1 MLRLGRQ
8 RRSRIPGGREHPP
21 GDQEGLRLLREPSE
35 PRVPVLKT
43 TEGRGYCIPSGRGR
57 GGLEFRNPGE
67 TPKHCLPCVPFLPPG
82 RHEYM
87 QGYCL
92 QPSFSCLG
100 LPVFSIYFLVR
111 NFFPCIKGDLPL
123 ILWANLLAIELFP
136 LSPNCVIGGTS

>member
-1 MLRLGRQ
+1 
-8 RRSRIPGGREHPP
+8 
-21 GDQEGLRLLREPSE
+21 
-35 PRVPVLKT
+35 
-43 TEGRGYCIPSGRGR
+43 
-57 GGLEFRNPGE
+57 
-67 TPKHCLPCVPFLPPG
+67 
-82 RHEYM
+82 M
-87 QGYCL
+87 QGNCL